1 MAAARNQHFI
11 IHIKAQCCWCKENL
25 HSALNTGSSTVWC
38 HVSNPF
44 IYLPSGL
51 SAQSCSEEGA
61 GGCWARQRRVCRARR
76 RLYRWCN
83 GSDRRAS
90 VCFYRWHSWN
100 TAGSSKASGQTW
112 KRKKSLKH
120 INIRWKHRIWAYLLV
135 QEADPWSKGWIII
148 KILSITVE
156 SVPLKLSN
164 KKFESEYMC
173 LRLVKKKKKGW
184 FLSLLILWGH
194 IFPCHCL
201 SPPNPRCFCQT
212 SSGRWSAP
220 MWELGIYLEVVNISL
235 CPHHHFVGWDRLAA
249 GAARPAVPEQSANT
263 KTQIAQSVQLPK
275 SKSSS
280 FLSSPSFLSTQDLT
294 WCSRSDTES
303 CPLCCSRWCQC
314 PPAGLGSKSTWGS
327 ECASS
332 APWRR
337 AGSGRQSSP
346 RILHTTWGPVVR
358 LTLGCSP
365 YWCGPSAA
373 PGHTRER
380 FGRWDKCNS

>member
-173 LRLVKKKKKGW
+173 LRLVKKKKRVISFSPDTVGTHLPLSLSLSTKSQM
-184 FLSLLILWGH
+184 FLSNKQREMKRADVRAGDLPWGGKH
-194 IFPCHCL
+194 FPVPS
-201 SPPNPRCFCQT
+201 SPFRWLGSTGRRRCTPRC
-212 SSGRWSAP
+212 
-220 MWELGIYLEVVNISL
+220 
-235 CPHHHFVGWDRLAA
+235 
-249 GAARPAVPEQSANT
+249 ARTVCKHKNT
-263 KTQIAQSVQLPK
+263 DCSVCTA
-275 SKSSS
+275 SK
-280 FLSSPSFLSTQDLT
+280 
-294 WCSRSDTES
+294 
-303 CPLCCSRWCQC
+303 
-314 PPAGLGSKSTWGS
+314 
-327 ECASS
+327 
-332 APWRR
+332 
-337 AGSGRQSSP
+337 
-346 RILHTTWGPVVR
+346 I
-358 LTLGCSP
+358 
-365 YWCGPSAA
+365 
-373 PGHTRER
+373 
-380 FGRWDKCNS
+380 